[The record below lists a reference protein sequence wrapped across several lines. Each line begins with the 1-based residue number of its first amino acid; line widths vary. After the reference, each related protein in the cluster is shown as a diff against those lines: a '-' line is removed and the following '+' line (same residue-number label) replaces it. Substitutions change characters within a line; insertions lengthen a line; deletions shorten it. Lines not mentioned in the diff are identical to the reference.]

1 MTKVS
6 TDHFRELL
14 QAERNRVQHAL
25 VVLHQENS
33 ASVDDDLGGEVGS
46 NSIDDH
52 PGDVA
57 TETHDR
63 ELDYGLEE
71 NAEIVLQEIDA
82 ALKRVEDGTYGKCK
96 ICGRDI
102 DEARLEAR
110 PWATLCIDDQR
121 RLEQG

>member
-6 TDHFRELL
+6 TDHFRDLL
-14 QAERNRVQHAL
+14 LAERDRVQHAL
-25 VVLHQENS
+25 DVLHQENS
-33 ASVDDDLGGEVGS
+33 MSVDDELGEVGS

-71 NAEIVLQEIDA
+71 NAEAVMQEIDA
-82 ALKRVEDGTYGKCK
+82 ALKRVEDGTYGKCE

-121 RLEQG
+121 RLEQR

>member
-6 TDHFRELL
+6 TDHFRDLL
-14 QAERNRVQHAL
+14 LAERKRVQHAL
-25 VVLHQENS
+25 DVLHQENS
-33 ASVDDDLGGEVGS
+33 MSVDDELGEVGS

-71 NAEIVLQEIDA
+71 NAEAVMQEIDA
-82 ALKRVEDGTYGKCK
+82 ALKRVEDGTYGKCE

-121 RLEQG
+121 RLEQR

>member
-6 TDHFRELL
+6 TAHFRDLL
-14 QAERNRVQHAL
+14 VAKRDRVQHAL
-25 VVLHQENS
+25 DVLHQENS
-33 ASVDDDLGGEVGS
+33 TSVDDELGEVGS

-71 NAEIVLQEIDA
+71 NAGAVLKEIDA
-82 ALKRVEDGTYGKCK
+82 ALTRIEDGTYGKCE

-102 DEARLEAR
+102 DEERLEAR

>member
-1 MTKVS
+1 MTNVS
-6 TDHFRELL
+6 TDHFRDALV
-14 QAERNRVQHAL
+14 AERKRVQHAL
-25 VVLHQENS
+25 DVLHQENS
-33 ASVDDDLGGEVGS
+33 TSVDEELGEVGS
-46 NSIDDH
+46 SSIDDH

-71 NAEIVLQEIDA
+71 HAQAVLKEIDA
-82 ALKRVEDGTYGKCK
+82 ALRRIEDGTYGKCEV
-96 ICGRDI
+96 CGRDI

-121 RLEQG
+121 RREQG

>member
-6 TDHFRELL
+6 TDHFRDLL
-14 QAERNRVQHAL
+14 LAERKRVQQAL
-25 VVLHQENS
+25 DVLHQENS
-33 ASVDDDLGGEVGS
+33 TSVDDELGEVGS

-71 NAEIVLQEIDA
+71 NAEAVLQEIDA
-82 ALKRVEDGTYGKCK
+82 ALERIEDGTYGKCE

-121 RLEQG
+121 RLEQR